1 MPSSHRATP
10 KATPNPLTAS
20 RWKKALELR
29 LAGWT
34 YSQIADAC
42 GYSDHSSARY
52 AIRRSMQFT
61 LQEPA
66 EELRGLEATRVD
78 HLMSLVW
85 PKKCDT
91 EPTQENLDI
100 SDPAQRARDKD
111 NREKDRLARL
121 YAKVDRVVKLMERR
135 AKLMGIDSPMLHKV
149 EAEIQTPPTELST
162 IILENKDARLDY
174 LRALELASSGVRLA
188 GGAGDVS
195 NGGELEASTPS
206 EEADRD
212 NDGGSERGD

>member
-1 MPSSHRATP
+1 MPSDKTP
-10 KATPNPLTAS
+10 AKATPNPLTAS
-20 RWKKALELR
+20 RWKKAVELR

-34 YSQIADAC
+34 YTQIADAC

-52 AIRRSMQFT
+52 AIRRSLQFT
-61 LQEPA
+61 LSEPA
-66 EELRGLEATRVD
+66 DELRSLESVRVD

-85 PKKCDT
+85 PKESDT

-100 SDPAQRARDKD
+100 GDPVQRARDKD

-135 AKLMGIDSPMLHKV
+135 SKLLGIDAPMLHKV

-162 IILENKDARLDY
+162 VILENKDARLDY
-174 LRALELASSGVRLA
+174 LKALELASSGVRQSS
-188 GGAGDVS
+188 GAGDAGDS
-195 NGGELEASTPS
+195 GQLEAGASSPNT
-206 EEADRD
+206 DGD
-212 NDGGSERGD
+212 NAGDSERGD

>member
-1 MPSSHRATP
+1 MASNRAPS

-34 YSQIADAC
+34 YAQIAEAC

-52 AIRRSMQFT
+52 AIRRSMEFA
-61 LQEPA
+61 LSEPA
-66 EELRGLEATRVD
+66 EELRGLECARVD

-85 PKKCDT
+85 PKKGDT
-91 EPTQENLDI
+91 EPAQENLDI
-100 SDPAQRARDKD
+100 GDPAQRSRDRG
-111 NREKDRLARL
+111 NREKDRLTRL

-135 AKLMGIDSPMLHKV
+135 AKLMGIDRPMLHKV

-188 GGAGDVS
+188 GGTGDVS
-195 NGGELEASTPS
+195 DGGELEASTPS
-206 EEADRD
+206 EEADRND
-212 NDGGSERGD
+212 DGGSQRGD